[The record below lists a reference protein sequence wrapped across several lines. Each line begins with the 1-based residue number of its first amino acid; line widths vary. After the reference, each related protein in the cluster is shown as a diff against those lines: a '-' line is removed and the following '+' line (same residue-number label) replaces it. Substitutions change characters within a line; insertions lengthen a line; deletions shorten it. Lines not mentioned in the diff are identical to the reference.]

1 MLCDF
6 RKKNQVLKILK
17 LQNFSL
23 LSKKFILDPV
33 ENAHNSLQPLIF
45 RNFYSWTQSWHRLGA
60 LLVKIMLECAVSWGS
75 VLSSIVY
82 GFFCR
87 FQVQHLLGAVCT
99 NHQHSMVRKFCWE
112 RRKEE
117 FYRNSLHSTFAW
129 NFIDVYL
136 IIISILLTQKFS
148 CVNRKLQSN
157 HRVRSSQFWNEMWC
171 AYKVSVDLVDQ
182 TNELNGGTILISFF
196 SNLYFICVQ
205 LLGCFKS
212 ESSLLDGLYLWFS
225 LIFLIGRTLGKNW
238 FASIKLWIY
247 FPPISKLFAG
257 SPRKSTTNLVG
268 RSKSCVLSIPIILMW
283 PWNASVSSWWVRR
296 LHWAAWISSTWR
308 GSWFWVY
315 PGPSSLMNWWWCS
328 LTKRR
333 RRNPTTIHAL
343 KYYNFAQICTLLW

>member
-1 MLCDF
+1 
-6 RKKNQVLKILK
+6 
-17 LQNFSL
+17 
-23 LSKKFILDPV
+23 
-33 ENAHNSLQPLIF
+33 
-45 RNFYSWTQSWHRLGA
+45 
-60 LLVKIMLECAVSWGS
+60 
-75 VLSSIVY
+75 
-82 GFFCR
+82 
-87 FQVQHLLGAVCT
+87 
-99 NHQHSMVRKFCWE
+99 MVRKFCWE

-238 FASIKLWIY
+238 FASIKL
-247 FPPISKLFAG
+247 
-257 SPRKSTTNLVG
+257 
-268 RSKSCVLSIPIILMW
+268 
-283 PWNASVSSWWVRR
+283 
-296 LHWAAWISSTWR
+296 
-308 GSWFWVY
+308 
-315 PGPSSLMNWWWCS
+315 
-328 LTKRR
+328 
-333 RRNPTTIHAL
+333 
-343 KYYNFAQICTLLW
+343 